1 MEWLLALTGL
11 GRIHRVPARATSKPQ
26 LCWAI
31 DAQEDCLEL
40 LGMIE
45 SCGFHGRRAAEL
57 RLWSDAV
64 RVWTGS
70 GGAAR
75 RSELRRLKTGLA
87 AARRFGGGEQCASRW
102 DTHRQFLGYI
112 SGFVCAEGCF
122 GFSDGR
128 PRFSVHLRRDD
139 ESLLQLLSEETGLGN
154 VTRYRP
160 GPPLNPS
167 ATWTITRRSELGE
180 LRDLLWKAGLPGRKL
195 REMEIWERR
204 STNTRVPSAS
214 GVRRV
219 AHSSSE
225 PGSASPP
232 RARIDRRNARSCSSC
247 RDAMSNRSHLRHSG
261 IGVWRKA
268 VRCRARSTCA
278 GAHAGRGN
286 RRATR
291 SCGTSAAGIRPW
303 QPPGSALGLRGL
315 RVRPAARS
323 GGKRIAAS
331 SGRRSRPRCNGSSAS
346 TAGGPG
352 RASSSG
358 GGSSRWS
365 MHRRRAPC
373 TGCSPAGGPRCFRSR
388 VRRCRRRGRRPRTPP
403 RRAGRGSSF
412 VRGRRRR
419 PTRRRR
425 RNRRR
430 RAPVRG
436 RWTGRR

>member
-40 LGMIE
+40 LGAIE

-102 DTHRQFLGYI
+102 DTRRQFLGYI

-122 GFSDGR
+122 GLSDGR
-128 PRFSVHLRRDD
+128 PRFSVHLRQDD

-160 GPPLNPS
+160 APRS
-167 ATWTITRRSELGE
+167 TRR
-180 LRDLLWKAGLPGRKL
+180 LRGQSPVARSSASCATCSGRPAFPDASSTKW
-195 REMEIWERR
+195 RSGERR

-232 RARIDRRNARSCSSC
+232 RARIDRRNARSCSTC

-261 IGVWRKA
+261 IGVWRKT
-268 VRCRARSTCA
+268 VRCRARSTRA

-303 QPPGSALGLRGL
+303 QPRGSALGLRGL

-331 SGRRSRPRCNGSSAS
+331 SGRKSRPRCNGSSAS

-352 RASSSG
+352 RASSSA

-373 TGCSPAGGPRCFRSR
+373 TGCSPAGGPKCFRSR
-388 VRRCRRRGRRPRTPP
+388 VRRCRRRGR
-403 RRAGRGSSF
+403 GL
-412 VRGRRRR
+412 
-419 PTRRRR
+419 
-425 RNRRR
+425 
-430 RAPVRG
+430 
-436 RWTGRR
+436 